1 MNDDITEAYLEKRRR
16 DALASKFT
24 QEMQTPTQNP
34 HHDRIDSED
43 VEALAMAIERSTPDQ
58 VALWIKTLLDWA
70 CDENVYDDGAWGEGD
85 EDDQDGS
92 FTLSDHD

>member
-1 MNDDITEAYLEKRRR
+1 MDDEIVDAYVEKKRR

-24 QEMQTPTQNP
+24 QEIQTPTQNP
-34 HHDRIDSED
+34 HRDHIDGED

-70 CDENVYDDGAWGEGD
+70 CDDNFLDDVAWGDDEGD
-85 EDDQDGS
+85 GDDD
-92 FTLSDHD
+92 

>member
-1 MNDDITEAYLEKRRR
+1 MEDDITEAYLEKRRR
-16 DALASKFT
+16 DALASKFA

-34 HHDRIDSED
+34 RRDHIDGED

-70 CDENVYDDGAWGEGD
+70 CDENVYDDVAWGDDSEDEEG
-85 EDDQDGS
+85 E
-92 FTLSDHD
+92 